1 MFKNNYQLKSSIIA
15 QLLNHL
21 NSNCS
26 YGNVF
31 ESKIIGDPQNP
42 IFSIVLRQSGNSISL
57 SQSEMIQQNLDE
69 LFNVLPR
76 LCIKQIEQVKDVIIP
91 NSFQVQ
97 ISLDYITKSQISMPF
112 KILNSD
118 KLILCPLFCDF
129 QVFLEK
135 MLQSSKFADEIIN
148 IDSDEYYVISLMW
161 KIRNLLNNLYKNQAS
176 FEFILY
182 PKKHN
187 FGICKQQN
195 NTEVL
200 YFHSLKIKQK
210 FLQQNSKFCR
220 LSTTIYE
227 ALKKKQIIET
237 QINLS
242 FLVDGKLCCKELDI
256 EVDYSQYLFQ
266 IDFEKEE
273 EENVKLWSQQIQ
285 INDQKHPKY
294 INDQK
299 HPIKQPIIIKNPILC
314 QSTLCLNNDIE
325 NDIQHFIKFE
335 KNINPKCQCGRELD
349 PYSGDTLII
358 DYKLMKAFNHIIQDL
373 LLQIEEIG
381 LQILLYPLYMEVE
394 KDEYDNYFIVLFIK
408 EYNQKKLKLK
418 SHFFEGPNQNYN
430 LHLIEDKNDEKDYL
444 DKLLGEEEIY
454 NKSDEQL
461 QEKSDYETKMTIE
474 K

>member
-15 QLLNHL
+15 QLLKHL

-31 ESKIIGDPQNP
+31 ELKIIGDPQNP
-42 IFSIVLRQSGNSISL
+42 IFSIVLKQSRNSNTL
-57 SQSEMIQQNLDE
+57 LQSDMIQKNLDE
-69 LFNVLPR
+69 LFNVLPK

-97 ISLDYITKSQISMPF
+97 ISLDQVTKSQISMPF
-112 KILNSD
+112 KVLISD
-118 KLILCPLFCDF
+118 KLILYPLFCDF
-129 QVFLEK
+129 QVFLEQ
-135 MLQSSKFADEIIN
+135 MLQSNKFADEIIN
-148 IDSDEYYVISLMW
+148 IDPDEYYVISLMW
-161 KIRNLLNNLYKNQAS
+161 EIRNLLNDLYKNQAS

-195 NTEVL
+195 NTEVI
-200 YFHSLKIKQK
+200 YFHSLKHKQK

-227 ALKKKQIIET
+227 ALKKKEIIET
-237 QINLS
+237 QINLF
-242 FLVDGKLCCKELDI
+242 FLGDGKLCCQELDI
-256 EVDYSQYLFQ
+256 KVDYSKHLFQ
-266 IDFEKEE
+266 IDFENEE
-273 EENVKLWSQQIQ
+273 EENVKKWSQQIQ
-285 INDQKHPKY
+285 ISDQQHS
-294 INDQK
+294 NQ
-299 HPIKQPIIIKNPILC
+299 IKLPIIIKNPILC
-314 QSTLCLNNDIE
+314 QK

-349 PYSGDTLII
+349 PYNVDTLII

-381 LQILLYPLYMEVE
+381 LQILLHPLYMEVE
-394 KDEYDNYFIVLFIK
+394 KDVYDNYFIVLFIK
-408 EYNQKKLKLK
+408 EYNQKKKLKLK
-418 SHFFEGPNQNYN
+418 SYYFEGPNQNYN

-454 NKSDEQL
+454 NESDEQS
-461 QEKSDYETKMTIE
+461 QEKSEQETKMSIE